1 MKSKLTVELIGR
13 SFERIMSGTRRKY
26 PTYLEISKDLGIS
39 VKTIHNFIEKNKG
52 NFDIVYDHPPGFGEG
67 KVSRNVI
74 KVIYLYDKD
83 EYYRNKSTREDEVDE
98 ETKPHFELG
107 QKVYDTIFFNG
118 KKLTIVDINE
128 KLNILVVEEEKYKI
142 LRQYTLSGY
151 LFEVGEDGS
160 IHNITDIPTLSI
172 EPYTLEG
179 FK

>member
-1 MKSKLTVELIGR
+1 
-13 SFERIMSGTRRKY
+13 MSGTRRKF

-39 VKTIHNFIEKNKG
+39 VKTINNFIEKNKG
-52 NFDIVYDHPPGFGEG
+52 NFDIVYDQPPGLGEG
-67 KVSRNVI
+67 KTSRNVI
-74 KVIYLYDKD
+74 KVVYLFNKD
-83 EYYRNKSTREDEVDE
+83 ECSTKEEELNV

-118 KKLTIVDINE
+118 KELTVVDIY
-128 KLNILVVEEEKYKI
+128 KDSNILVVREEKYKI

-151 LFEVGEDGS
+151 SFEVGYDGEH
-160 IHNITDIPTLSI
+160 HNITDIPTLSR

>member
-1 MKSKLTVELIGR
+1 MKSKLTVELIGK
-13 SFERIMSGTRRKY
+13 SFERIMSGTRRKF

-52 NFDIVYDHPPGFGEG
+52 NFDIVYDQPPGFGDG

-74 KVIYLYDKD
+74 KVVYLFNKD
-83 EYYRNKSTREDEVDE
+83 ECCSTKEDELNVE
-98 ETKPHFELG
+98 SEPHFELG

-118 KKLTIVDINE
+118 KELTVVDIYE
-128 KLNILVVEEEKYKI
+128 ESNILVVREEKYKI

-151 LFEVGEDGS
+151 SFEVGDDGEH
-160 IHNITDIPTLSI
+160 HNITDVPTLSRA
-172 EPYTLEG
+172 PYTLEG